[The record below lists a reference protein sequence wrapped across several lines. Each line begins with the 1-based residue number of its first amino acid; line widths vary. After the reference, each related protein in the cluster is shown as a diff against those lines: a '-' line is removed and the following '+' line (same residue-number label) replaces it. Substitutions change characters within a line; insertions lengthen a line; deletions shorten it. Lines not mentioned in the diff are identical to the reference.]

1 MNKFEFNIE
10 DKILPWLGRT
20 LKLIDDYVNERLY
33 QEGIGLTRVQ
43 LLLLIKLHHLDG
55 QPQHS
60 LAFITNRDKASLAR
74 LLTTLEKKNLVAR
87 IPSKTDGRIN
97 HVYLTKHGKE
107 TFKLAM
113 PTIEKI
119 LYEIQEG
126 LSSAEIKNTINILKN
141 IQKTIKSYDLVAVQ
155 TK

>member
-10 DKILPWLGRT
+10 NKILPWLGRT
-20 LKLIDDYVNERLY
+20 LKLIDDYMNERLC
-33 QEGIGLTRVQ
+33 QEGIELTRVQ
-43 LLLLIKLHHLDG
+43 LLLLIKLHHQDG
-55 QPQHS
+55 QSQHS

-107 TFKLAM
+107 TFKQAL

-119 LYEIQEG
+119 LYEVQEG
-126 LSSAEIKNTINILKN
+126 LSTGEIENIITILNK
-141 IQKTIKSYDLVAVQ
+141 IQKTIKSHDLVAAQ

>member
-20 LKLIDDYVNERLY
+20 LKLIDDYVNDRLY

-107 TFKLAM
+107 TFKQAM

-126 LSSAEIKNTINILKN
+126 LSLGEIENTINILKK
-141 IQKTIKSYDLVAVQ
+141 IQETIKSHDLVAVQ